1 MAGGNEQRDPAQ
13 ADCVWVGYHPRSM
26 APAVALIAVASLLVW
41 TGRWYL
47 DELSYFADYVGG
59 LAMFAVAWAVWPA
72 LIAIFLYR
80 TVTFTY
86 RLTDRAVLVDFGF
99 FYRPVP
105 PIPLKDITAVAVGGG
120 WLARR
125 LRVGWIEVR
134 SAKQTVRLK
143 GVRNPSLFAEKIRQA
158 VKNALV
164 SAG

>member
-1 MAGGNEQRDPAQ
+1 
-13 ADCVWVGYHPRSM
+13 M

-47 DELSYFADYVGG
+47 DELSDLADHIGG
-59 LAMFAVAWAVWPA
+59 LAMFALAWAVWPA

-99 FYRPVP
+99 FCRPVSP
-105 PIPLKDITAVAVGGG
+105 MPLKDITSVTVGGG

-125 LRVGWIEVR
+125 LHVGWIEVR
-134 SAKQTVRLK
+134 SAVQTVRLK
-143 GVRNPSLFAEKIRQA
+143 GVRNPHLFAETIRQA
-158 VKNALV
+158 VKGALV
-164 SAG
+164 SG

>member
-1 MAGGNEQRDPAQ
+1 
-13 ADCVWVGYHPRSM
+13 M

-47 DELSYFADYVGG
+47 DELSDFADYVGG
-59 LAMFAVAWAVWPA
+59 LAMFALAWAVWPA
-72 LIAIFLYR
+72 VIAIFLYR

-99 FYRPVP
+99 FCRPVP
-105 PIPLKDITAVAVGGG
+105 PMPLKDIISVTVGGG

-134 SAKQTVRLK
+134 SAAQTVRLK
-143 GVRNPSLFAEKIRQA
+143 GVRNPYLFAEKIRQA
-158 VKNALV
+158 AAESKQCAVISNQ
-164 SAG
+164 